1 MSEADQEAFLDAERA
16 VIGSILIDGRC
27 FPDVATRLREG
38 DFALAIHREIFRE
51 AARLDAAG
59 KPVDPVPMAEA
70 LRGQTDGQQLQS
82 YLAQLIEMTPTAANV
97 LEYAGIVAQ
106 HARRRTLQ
114 QAWQEGAQALAEGE
128 DEETVRTRVAAAEHS
143 ADERSAAELLS
154 PVEQMEAFY
163 RHREFIDGGGMPHVR
178 TGLRKLDQ
186 MLSGGMVKKGLYFL
200 AARPGMGKT
209 ALALAIADYV
219 ARTVGRVDFFSM
231 EMSADQLTARRIA
244 AQSGVNSRLVLGD
257 RLTEKQYESVSEAAV
272 VLSQR
277 PLYITDGQ
285 SQTVDHVSA
294 IARSS
299 RDCKLVVID
308 HFRLFQIQNRQKV
321 DAEYAQVAH
330 ALKRLAQSLN
340 APVLCLTQLNRANE
354 QRADKR
360 PMLSDLRES
369 GAAEEDADGVLLL
382 YRDDYYGKTGRER
395 KPPEPVMVDVHLA
408 KNRHGSTG
416 HVDLCF
422 WPETN
427 VFRERYVK

>member
-1 MSEADQEAFLDAERA
+1 MSEAGQEAFLDAERA

-27 FPDVATRLREG
+27 FPDVAARLGEG

-70 LRGQTDGQQLQS
+70 LRGQTDGQQLKS
-82 YLAQLIEMTPTAANV
+82 YMAQLIERTPTAANV
-97 LEYAGIVAQ
+97 LEYAGIVTQ

-114 QAWQEGAQALAEGE
+114 QAWQQALAEGA

-163 RHREFIDGGGMPHVR
+163 RHREFIDSGGMPHVR

-244 AQSGVNSRLVLGD
+244 AQAGVNSRLVLGE
-257 RLTEKQYESVSEAAV
+257 RLTEKEYERVSEAAV

-330 ALKRLAQSLN
+330 ALKRLAQSLD

>member
-1 MSEADQEAFLDAERA
+1 M
-16 VIGSILIDGRC
+16 
-27 FPDVATRLREG
+27 
-38 DFALAIHREIFRE
+38 
-51 AARLDAAG
+51 
-59 KPVDPVPMAEA
+59 
-70 LRGQTDGQQLQS
+70 
-82 YLAQLIEMTPTAANV
+82 IEMTPTAANV

-308 HFRLFQIQNRQKV
+308 YFRLFQIQNRQKV

-330 ALKRLAQSLN
+330 ALKRLAQSLD

-427 VFRERYVK
+427 VFRERYLK

>member
-244 AQSGVNSRLVLGD
+244 AQAGVNSRLVLGD

-294 IARSS
+294 DRKS
-299 RDCKLVVID
+299 VV
-308 HFRLFQIQNRQKV
+308 
-321 DAEYAQVAH
+321 
-330 ALKRLAQSLN
+330 
-340 APVLCLTQLNRANE
+340 
-354 QRADKR
+354 
-360 PMLSDLRES
+360 
-369 GAAEEDADGVLLL
+369 
-382 YRDDYYGKTGRER
+382 
-395 KPPEPVMVDVHLA
+395 
-408 KNRHGSTG
+408 
-416 HVDLCF
+416 
-422 WPETN
+422 
-427 VFRERYVK
+427 